1 MNTSWR
7 LYVDRIIIKHYNTE
21 NQFSIDF
28 FCLVL
33 TSTSNQEGLVS
44 AVRKNQQISKPN
56 LLPISTELS
65 ESLNSMMFTT
75 DWNQNFTT
83 WIYFWSCDFLTKF
96 TILVGAIGQSR
107 GWSIWEF
114 SPSLLFL
121 TVMLLLNDRTVYMLY
136 SMKCVSPGYRSSVHL
151 SIHLSN
157 TLREFNYH
165 RLFL

>member
-96 TILVGAIGQSR
+96 TILVGTIGQSR
-107 GWSIWEF
+107 GWAIWEF

-121 TVMLLLNDRTVYMLY
+121 TVMITPKWQDSVHALLHEMRFPWL
-136 SMKCVSPGYRSSVHL
+136 SIERSSFHTFVEYVKR
-151 SIHLSN
+151 I
-157 TLREFNYH
+157 
-165 RLFL
+165 